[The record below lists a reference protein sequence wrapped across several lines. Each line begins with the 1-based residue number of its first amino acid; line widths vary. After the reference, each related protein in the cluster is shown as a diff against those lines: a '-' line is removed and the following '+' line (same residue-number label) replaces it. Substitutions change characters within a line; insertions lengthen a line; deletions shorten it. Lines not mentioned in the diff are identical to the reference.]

1 MNFLD
6 LIAMKNKLETS
17 GFTTFTA
24 EDWANWEEYRSVN
37 LVEELVRENS
47 RLRVRLLS
55 TLAERDEE

>member
-1 MNFLD
+1 MNFLE

-17 GFTTFTA
+17 GFTKFTA